1 MEAITTY
8 CAEFATDSLN
18 EVVEEAVLD
27 TTTVTVGG
35 TDYSWA
41 DLQAFWTDSEV
52 VEIRDTYGV
61 TVMIETYT
69 VNGTTV
75 FVEYHVGY

>member
-1 MEAITTY
+1 
-8 CAEFATDSLN
+8 
-18 EVVEEAVLD
+18 VLD

-41 DLQAFWTDSEV
+41 DLQAFWTDNEV
-52 VEIRDTYGV
+52 VDIRTSVAV
-61 TVMIETYT
+61 TVMIETYD

-75 FVEYHVGY
+75 FVEYYSVY